1 MPATAKAA
9 KLSLASIYD
18 ELESILAGFSPPF
31 TGRDSSVRGKRSY
44 VLVSE
49 KEVVFQGHKKP
60 EMWFAGIIE
69 QKSYI
74 GFYYMPIYCIT
85 NMVKPAPGLMKL
97 LKGKS
102 CFYIKTLTPE
112 LKKDVASALRA
123 GLTAYKKQGWL

>member
-9 KLSLASIYD
+9 KPSLASIYD

-31 TGRDSSVRGKRSY
+31 TGRDSAVRGKRSY

-49 KEVVFQGHKKP
+49 KEVVFKGHKKP
-60 EMWFAGIIE
+60 ELWFAGIIE